1 MTLYKVIL
9 TCKSV
14 DEILVCDHSN
24 ESYYTVVPCDTVCH
38 ALQSDSNFGI
48 CSCNPVGA
56 RGSTTHDMLKNKQK
70 DFDFVDLGNLFYLC
84 T

>member
-9 TCKSV
+9 TYKSV

-38 ALQSDSNFGI
+38 ALQSDSNFAI

-56 RGSTTHDMLKNKQK
+56 RGSTIHDS
-70 DFDFVDLGNLFYLC
+70 
-84 T
+84 